1 MKIVAAFC
9 NIVSFGFTC
18 LVLVTDG
25 LPKEAGYIL
34 ISLLHLL
41 TPLLTLVVLFRSGAS
56 DGWSGLRMKRKA
68 LEEQR
73 TIENPSSMSTIMST
87 VAIICNI
94 ALLGFICWAL
104 VSQPPHPK
112 EEGFVAFVVVS
123 VLTPILSVVAILRSG
138 AGDGW
143 PSLHMKRK
151 PLEEPRQ
158 IDNSA
163 KKHDA

>member
-9 NIVSFGFTC
+9 NVVWFGFIC

-25 LPKEAGYIL
+25 FPKEAGYIF

-41 TPLLTLVVLFRSGAS
+41 TPLLTLVVILRSGTS
-56 DGWSGLRMKRKA
+56 DGWLGLRLKREA
-68 LEEQR
+68 LEELGK
-73 TIENPSSMSTIMST
+73 IDNPSSMSTAMRF

-94 ALLGFICWAL
+94 ALLGFLCWTL
-104 VSQPPHPK
+104 LGQPPHPE

-123 VLTPILSVVAILRSG
+123 VVTPILSVVVLFRIG

-143 PSLHMKRK
+143 PSLHMKK
-151 PLEEPRQ
+151 KALEEPG
-158 IDNSA
+158 
-163 KKHDA
+163 